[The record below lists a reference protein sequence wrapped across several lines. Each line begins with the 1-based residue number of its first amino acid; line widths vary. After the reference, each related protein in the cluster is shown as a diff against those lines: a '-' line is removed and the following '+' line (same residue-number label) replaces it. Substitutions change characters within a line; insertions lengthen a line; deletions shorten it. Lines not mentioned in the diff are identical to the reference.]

1 MMETVPSGRSE
12 GSDMDERR
20 FEELKEKRRVK
31 GLTDDEAD
39 ELGRL
44 FAEEAGKPYSNARG
58 GMQETEAPR
67 G

>member
-1 MMETVPSGRSE
+1 
-12 GSDMDERR
+12 MDERR

-39 ELGRL
+39 ELGRM

-58 GMQETEAPR
+58 RMQETEASRESGLPEDTR
-67 G
+67 VTGN